1 MKRSRSSE
9 AFAEARQ
16 YLVGGVNSPV
26 RAFGAVGGEPVFFAR
41 GSGAVLTDVDDNEYL
56 DYVGSWGPLI
66 LGHAHPE
73 VIEAVAKTAADGT
86 SFGAPSQQETEL
98 ARRIRGA
105 VPTIEL
111 VRMVSSGTE
120 ATASALRLA
129 RAATGRDRIVKIEGC
144 YHGHVDALLVAAGSG
159 ATTFGQPSSPGIPAS
174 LAELTMLAPFN
185 DIEAMAAIF
194 GDHGGEVAV
203 VILEPVAGNMG
214 VIPPAP
220 GYLEGVRELCSEHG
234 ALLVFDEVMTGF
246 RVAWGGAQERY
257 DVQPDLTCL
266 GKVIGGGL
274 PVGAYG
280 GLEELMSQMSPLGP
294 VYQAGTLSGNPL
306 AMAAG
311 IAQLD
316 RLADPA
322 SYDRLEELG
331 ARLEAGLVEAIDDR
345 NLEACVQRVGSM
357 LTLFFCAGP
366 VGCYDDAKAAD
377 TNAFATFHAAMLD
390 EGVYLPPSQFEAWF
404 ISTAHSDDDV
414 DATVEAAGR
423 ALSVVST

>member
-26 RAFGAVGGEPVFFAR
+26 RAFGAVGGEPLFFAR
-41 GSGAVLTDVDDNEYL
+41 GAGAVLTDVDGNDYL

-66 LGHAHPE
+66 LGHAHPD
-73 VIEAVAKTAADGT
+73 VLEAVVTTAADGT
-86 SFGAPSQQETEL
+86 SFGAPSPHETEL
-98 ARRIRGA
+98 ARRIRDA

-111 VRMVSSGTE
+111 VRMVNSGTE

-129 RAATGRDRIVKIEGC
+129 RAVTGRDRIVKIEGC

-159 ATTFGQPSSPGIPAS
+159 ATTFGQPSSPGVPAS
-174 LAELTMLAPFN
+174 LAELTMVVPFN
-185 DIEAMAAIF
+185 DVGALAALFEAQGSELAA
-194 GDHGGEVAV
+194 

-214 VIPPAP
+214 VIPPDP
-220 GYLEGVRELCSEHG
+220 GYLEGVRGLCSEH
-234 ALLVFDEVMTGF
+234 AVLLIFDEVMTGF

-257 DVQPDLTCL
+257 GVAPDLTCL

-280 GLEELMSQMSPLGP
+280 GPAELMSQMSPQGP

-311 IAQLD
+311 VAQLD

-322 SYDRLEELG
+322 TYDALETLG
-331 ARLEAGLVEAIDDR
+331 DRLEAGLVEAIRARGAD
-345 NLEACVQRVGSM
+345 ACVQRVGSM
-357 LTLFFCAGP
+357 LTLFFHPGP
-366 VGCYDDAKAAD
+366 IKSYADANDSD
-377 TNAFATFHAAMLD
+377 TDAFARFHAAMLE

-404 ISTAHSDDDV
+404 ISTAHTEDDV
-414 DATVEAAGR
+414 DDAVAAAGR
-423 ALSVVST
+423 ALSAASK